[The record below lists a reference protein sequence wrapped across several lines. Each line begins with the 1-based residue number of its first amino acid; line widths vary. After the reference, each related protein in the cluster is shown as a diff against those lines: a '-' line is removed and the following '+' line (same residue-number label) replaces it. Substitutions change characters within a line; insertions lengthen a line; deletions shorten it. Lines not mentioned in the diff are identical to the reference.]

1 MAEQSI
7 SYGIGLSDQQLNA
20 MLNSDVPEIRS
31 QAENYIA
38 TAQSQQAEKPNI
50 LQRIG
55 NFFNI
60 GSAGAAEPDLN
71 VITGQPVNTTNQF
84 PFKSMADMAAENEL
98 ALNQMFA
105 TPKDTLTSL
114 QNFQENYYLPNQNT
128 GITETNAARQFEE
141 PFIMSG
147 GQKIYVSDK
156 IGMQQAAE
164 KGNVFQQPQGILSQ
178 AKDFITQKLP
188 KTLKGGL
195 ETLVDFI
202 PGMRFI
208 KGLDKFDS
216 LPYLDRQFIKSRMT
230 GDVPGFY
237 VDPRSGALKD
247 FRGKNVRSLLGNYA
261 ESIEKDYAN
270 KIESLS
276 KSKERWKNK
285 FGSLENTNQFG
296 KTWEEMNKYNLSEF
310 NFLKNQKDIKD
321 KQTRTFLDKVKKQVD
336 SGQTSDFG
344 QSFHGGDNKQTGGG
358 KQRFDGA
365 TSRAEYDK
373 NPTAYSGSF

>member
-7 SYGIGLSDQQLNA
+7 SYGIGFSDQQLNS
-20 MLNSDVPEIRS
+20 MLNSDVPEIRQ

-38 TAQSQQAEKPNI
+38 TAQQQQAQKPDI

-60 GSAGAAEPDLN
+60 GSAGAAEPNFN

-84 PFKSMADMAAENEL
+84 PFKSMAEMDAENTL

-105 TPKDTLTSL
+105 TPEDTLTSL

-128 GITETNAARQFEE
+128 GITQSTAANKFEE

-147 GQKIYVSDK
+147 NQKIYVSDK
-156 IGMQQAAE
+156 LGMQQAAE

-202 PGMRFI
+202 PGMRFV
-208 KGLDKFDS
+208 KGLDKFDT

-270 KIESLS
+270 KVESIE
-276 KSKERWKNK
+276 KSKNRWKNK
-285 FGSLENTNQFG
+285 FGSLDNTNQFG

-310 NFLKNQKDIKD
+310 NFLKTQKDIKD

-365 TSRAEYDK
+365 TSRAQYDK

>member
-84 PFKSMADMAAENEL
+84 PFKSMAEMDAENTL

-147 GQKIYVSDK
+147 GQKIYISDK

>member
-7 SYGIGLSDQQLNA
+7 SYGIGLSDQQLNT
-20 MLNSDVPEIRS
+20 MLNSDVPEIRQ
-31 QAENYIA
+31 QAENYLA

-60 GSAGAAEPDLN
+60 GSAGAAEPNFN

-84 PFKSMADMAAENEL
+84 PFKSMAEMDAENTL

-105 TPKDTLTSL
+105 RPEDTLTSL

-128 GITETNAARQFEE
+128 GITQSTAANKFEE

-147 GQKIYVSDK
+147 NQKIYVSDK
-156 IGMQQAAE
+156 LGMQQAAE

-202 PGMRFI
+202 PGMRFV
-208 KGLDKFDS
+208 KGLDKFN
-216 LPYLDRQFIKSRMT
+216 T
-230 GDVPGFY
+230 
-237 VDPRSGALKD
+237 
-247 FRGKNVRSLLGNYA
+247 NVRSLMGNYA

-270 KIESLS
+270 KVESIE
-276 KSKERWKNK
+276 KSKNRWKNK
-285 FGSLENTNQFG
+285 FGSLDNTNQFG
-296 KTWEEMNKYNLSEF
+296 KTWEEMNKYNLNVV
-310 NFLKNQKDIKD
+310 NFLKTQKDIKD

-365 TSRAEYDK
+365 TSRAQYDK
-373 NPTAYSGSF
+373 DPTAYSGSF

>member
-84 PFKSMADMAAENEL
+84 PFKSMAEMDAENTL

>member
-128 GITETNAARQFEE
+128 GITETNAARQFEK
-141 PFIMSG
+141 PFEVIG
-147 GQKIYVSDK
+147 GQKVYLGDK
-156 IGMQQAAE
+156 IGKAQALE
-164 KGNVFQQPQGILSQ
+164 KANFFQEPTGILSQ

-188 KTLKGGL
+188 KTFKSGV
-195 ETLVDFI
+195 ETLIDFI

-208 KGLDKFDS
+208 RGLDKFDS

-230 GDVPGFY
+230 GNVPGFY

-270 KIESLS
+270 KVESIE
-276 KSKERWKNK
+276 KSKNRWKNK
-285 FGSLENTNQFG
+285 FGSLDNTNQYG
-296 KTWEEMNKYNLSEF
+296 KTWEEMNKYNLNEF
-310 NFLKNQKDIKD
+310 NFLKTQKDIKD

-365 TSRAEYDK
+365 RTRAQYDK
-373 NPTAYSGSF
+373 DPTAYSGSF